1 MNKSHY
7 YKYNPKK
14 DKLNI
19 KYDNYLKIKQK
30 EDKEDYENIH
40 DFKFM
45 FYYIPEEIT
54 KSIIGI
60 RLSLITK
67 IISIFYAYR
76 ALKTLHEEIVYN
88 IIKKNE

>member
-1 MNKSHY
+1 
-7 YKYNPKK
+7 
-14 DKLNI
+14 
-19 KYDNYLKIKQK
+19 
-30 EDKEDYENIH
+30 
-40 DFKFM
+40 M

-76 ALKTLHEEIVYN
+76 ALKTLNEEIVYN
-88 IIKKNE
+88 TI